1 MEEGD
6 GQGRG
11 MEEREATRRPPPSMA
26 AKKREMEIE
35 MATEKNVERLLNRI
49 SLVFAAVAT
58 LALLHLFSNSSLSCT
73 PAPVVRID
81 RHVARRHQ
89 QDGDSSPRSSCDV
102 AAREVVTPEKR
113 FVKLRSSRAWRRRA
127 DAFAALFA
135 TLRSAR
141 ILYNSTN
148 VLCVSAGAGHEVA
161 ALQESGVAD
170 VTGVD
175 IIDFFPLVRRADPH
189 NLPFFDNVFDL
200 GFSTGVTEALFP
212 ARFVSEM
219 ERTVRRGGAIVL
231 AVNLPS
237 SAQEVEEIKAMF
249 KKSILLEVRNM
260 TMLGSDM
267 TLIVMKNNGKKAS

>member
-1 MEEGD
+1 
-6 GQGRG
+6 
-11 MEEREATRRPPPSMA
+11 MA

-35 MATEKNVERLLNRI
+35 TATEKNVERLLNRI

-58 LALLHLFSNSSLSCT
+58 LALLHLFSHSSLSCS
-73 PAPVVRID
+73 PAPVIRID
-81 RHVARRHQ
+81 RHAARRHRSPIPAQ
-89 QDGDSSPRSSCDV
+89 EGDAYPRSSCDV
-102 AAREVVTPEKR
+102 AAREVVTPDKR
-113 FVKLRSSRAWRRRA
+113 FAKLRSSRAWRRRA

-141 ILYNSTN
+141 ILSNSTN

-161 ALQESGVAD
+161 ALKESGVAD

-175 IIDFFPLVRRADPH
+175 VIDFFPLVRRADPH
-189 NLPFFDNVFDL
+189 DLPFFDNVFDL

-219 ERTVRRGGAIVL
+219 ERTVRQGGAIVL
-231 AVNLPS
+231 AVNRPP
-237 SAQEVEEIKAMF
+237 SAQEVEEIKALF
-249 KKSILLEVRNM
+249 KRSILLEARNM

-267 TLIVMKNNGKKAS
+267 TLIVMKIHGKKAS